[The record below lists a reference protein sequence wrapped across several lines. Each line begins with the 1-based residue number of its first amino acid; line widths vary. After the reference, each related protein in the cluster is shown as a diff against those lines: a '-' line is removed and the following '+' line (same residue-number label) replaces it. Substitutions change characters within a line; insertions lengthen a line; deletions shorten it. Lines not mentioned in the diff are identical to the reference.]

1 MAEKLPAGA
10 SKNVKFPCVA
20 SFESNPCSNEDINSS
35 IDGLNIQ
42 AASLEPD
49 LAALNNLSLSNGS
62 STISNRSA
70 GHNKQSQS
78 DATTIR
84 NGSRTKEGETRGEL
98 GWVEQDEPG
107 VYITFTSL
115 GGVVDL
121 KRVRFR
127 YGMHYYCSCLEITKF
142 CIINHKYINKRGKI

>member
-1 MAEKLPAGA
+1 MADKLPAGV
-10 SKNVKFPCVA
+10 SKNVKFPSAA
-20 SFESNPCSNEDINSS
+20 SFESNPSSNEVINSS
-35 IDGLNIQ
+35 IDGLNVQ

-49 LAALNNLSLSNGS
+49 LAILSNQSLSNGP
-62 STISNRSA
+62 STITNRSA

-84 NGSRTKEGETRGEL
+84 NGSRTKEGETRGEA

-107 VYITFTSL
+107 VYITFTSI
-115 GGVVDL
+115 GGVLDL

-127 YGMHYYCSCLEITKF
+127 
-142 CIINHKYINKRGKI
+142 